1 MTDATIRFSQ
11 QMPGRST
18 FGKHTNL
25 RMKDGTTYNGTIVA
39 GERNGF
45 GLFRSTPL
53 MYGVVRSSGE
63 ELIHWTEY
71 YGEWRD
77 DMPHGFG
84 ILRNVSGDG
93 NVRNVFEGSW
103 LKGLPESSAFYGL

>member
-1 MTDATIRFSQ
+1 MSEDAICFSRQ
-11 QMPGRST
+11 KP
-18 FGKHTNL
+18 GKHVNL
-25 RMKDGTTYNGTIVA
+25 RMKDGTTYNGTIVC
-39 GERNGF
+39 GERNGL

-53 MYGVVRSSGE
+53 IYGAVRSKTGE

-103 LKGLPESSAFYGL
+103 LKGIPESSAFYGL

>member
-1 MTDATIRFSQ
+1 MTDSTIGFNESI
-11 QMPGRST
+11 PGRANCR
-18 FGKHTNL
+18 KHANL

-53 MYGVVRSSGE
+53 MYGVFRSSAE

-71 YGEWRD
+71 YGEWKD

-93 NVRNVFEGSW
+93 NVCNVFEGSW
-103 LKGLPESSAFYGL
+103 LKGIPESSAYYGL